1 MKQITL
7 AVLAAFAIA
16 GTCSAAVKDG
26 TYTKTVTG
34 HNAPITVT
42 VDIKGGKIASIATK
56 DLESPGVGKVAI
68 KKLEDSVI
76 KNQSTNIDIVSG
88 ASVTSFQLLGAIKD
102 CLKQAGA
109 EKGDFNK
116 RITDA
121 NKAPVTERAD
131 VVIVGGGGA
140 GLASAVSALE
150 HGAKVIII
158 EKLGF
163 LGGSTNVCGGALNAS
178 GTKYQKALGIE
189 DNPQKHF
196 EQTMKGGH
204 NVSDPKLVKVL
215 ADNAPSALLWLEGM
229 GLKFNPK
236 VGAATGALYQ
246 RSHYPNPAG
255 GNTYVVTLEK
265 TIG

>member
-68 KKLEDSVI
+68 KKLSSEI
-76 KNQSTNIDIVSG
+76 KDHQTRKLDKVSG
-88 ASVTSFQLLGAIKD
+88 ATITSFSLLGAVKQ
-102 CLKQAGA
+102 CLKKAGA
-109 EKGDFNK
+109 EGDDFNK
-116 RITDA
+116 PLLAAD
-121 NKAPVTERAD
+121 KSPVKDNAD

-140 GLASAVSALE
+140 GLASAVSALQN
-150 HGAKVIII
+150 GASVIIV

-163 LGGSTNVCGGALNAS
+163 LGGSTNVCGGALNAR
-178 GTKYQKALGIE
+178 GTKYPKALGIE
-189 DNPQKHF
+189 DNTQNQFK
-196 EQTMKGGH
+196 
-204 NVSDPKLVKVL
+204 
-215 ADNAPSALLWLEGM
+215 
-229 GLKFNPK
+229 
-236 VGAATGALYQ
+236 
-246 RSHYPNPAG
+246 
-255 GNTYVVTLEK
+255 
-265 TIG
+265 

>member
-76 KNQSTNIDIVSG
+76 KNQST
-88 ASVTSFQLLGAIKD
+88 TIKD

-116 RITDA
+116 HITDA

-140 GLASAVSALE
+140 GLASAVSPVFSL
-150 HGAKVIII
+150 
-158 EKLGF
+158 
-163 LGGSTNVCGGALNAS
+163 
-178 GTKYQKALGIE
+178 
-189 DNPQKHF
+189 
-196 EQTMKGGH
+196 
-204 NVSDPKLVKVL
+204 
-215 ADNAPSALLWLEGM
+215 
-229 GLKFNPK
+229 
-236 VGAATGALYQ
+236 
-246 RSHYPNPAG
+246 
-255 GNTYVVTLEK
+255 
-265 TIG
+265 